1 MGRMPST
8 TNAARVTT
16 CPVVTLAALVV
27 LGILPIAA
35 VLVLV
40 LLREYRID
48 VQMHRHP
55 KSEDQ

>member
-1 MGRMPST
+1 MT
-8 TNAARVTT
+8 TGQ
-16 CPVVTLAALVV
+16 VVTLAALVV

-55 KSEDQ
+55 KSEDE